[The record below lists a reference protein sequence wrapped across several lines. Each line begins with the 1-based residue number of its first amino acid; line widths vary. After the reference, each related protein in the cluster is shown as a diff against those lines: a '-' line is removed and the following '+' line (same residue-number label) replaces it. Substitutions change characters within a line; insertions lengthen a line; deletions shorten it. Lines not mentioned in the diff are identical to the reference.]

1 MNENEMLRRIEELEK
16 ENKYLKSLLNHA
28 GIPYTQI
35 SASQKA
41 NANFVPNQS
50 ERIIPIEVN
59 YNNAQKFFSYFWG
72 RMDVFAKRHENKNT
86 GKVGYYPQCNNFW
99 KEGLC
104 PRAAGNKIKCK
115 ECKYRKWTNLQP
127 IHIEAHLRGKKE
139 DGSDV
144 VGVYPLHMDGTCR
157 FMVFDFDNH
166 NIGAEDSDFANDN
179 DLWKEEV
186 DTIRKIC
193 AENEIPTLVERSRS
207 GRGAHV
213 WIFFNGPISAKL
225 VHEFGVALLEKGAQ
239 SVNLKSFRY
248 YDRMLP
254 AQTEVSNEELGNLI
268 ALPLQGQ
275 ALKAGNSA
283 FIDENWNAIPNQWS
297 TLISTKRL
305 SSEEIEQLMEK
316 WNVAIQDDKEI
327 TLLNDGSK
335 PWDRTMS
342 FNKLDVEGTMQIIL
356 ADRIYISTDNLKPRI
371 QNQIRRMAAF
381 SNPIFFKNKSMGL
394 SNYDQTRFIYLGEDD
409 NGYICIP
416 RGLKDKLEDKCKE
429 SSIEI
434 HYEDKRSV
442 GRKINVKFTG
452 QLRDNQEIAI
462 NKLSKYDNGIL
473 NAATAFGKTVA
484 CSKLIAEKKVSTL
497 ILLESSSLI
506 EQWKNTFNK
515 FLDIDEELPEYQT
528 QKGRIKKR
536 DSVIGI
542 IQGSKDTSTGIIDI
556 AMAGSLIKKGEPHR
570 RLKEYGMVIVD
581 ECHHSA
587 SDTLSSVLNEVTAK
601 YVYGVTATVPRGD
614 GLEKINYMLLGPIR
628 YQYTAKEKAKDQGI
642 PHLIVPRFTRT
653 VYPHGRERIE
663 INDAYELIRDSEI
676 RNKQILDDI
685 KHCIEEGRTP
695 VVLTKYTKHASVLYQ
710 CAKEYADKVFLLT
723 GEKSK
728 KEQKSLRK
736 EMDAVSKNE
745 SMLLIATGQLIG
757 EGFDYPRL
765 DTLIMAMPVAWKGIV
780 EQYAGRLN
788 RDYEGKENVIIYDY
802 IDSHIPVFD
811 RMYAKRLKAYKN
823 IGYQL
828 AQTDKEQ
835 KQEANAIFDFET
847 YIEVYEK
854 DLLEAKTDIVIS
866 SPTLGKDKVYR
877 MIKLLKERQEVG
889 VKVTIITWH
898 PDAYRYGKEVHRIEL
913 MEELRNSGF
922 NIELVE
928 EHCEHYAVIDSS
940 IVWYGS
946 MNLLSKDDVE
956 DNIMRVESK
965 EIAAE
970 LLQMTFKKE
979 NNIQMYKL
987 PI

>member
-1 MNENEMLRRIEELEK
+1 MT
-16 ENKYLKSLLNHA
+16 Y
-28 GIPYTQI
+28 
-35 SASQKA
+35 
-41 NANFVPNQS
+41 
-50 ERIIPIEVN
+50 
-59 YNNAQKFFSYFWG
+59 
-72 RMDVFAKRHENKNT
+72 
-86 GKVGYYPQCNNFW
+86 
-99 KEGLC
+99 
-104 PRAAGNKIKCK
+104 
-115 ECKYRKWTNLQP
+115 
-127 IHIEAHLRGKKE
+127 
-139 DGSDV
+139 
-144 VGVYPLHMDGTCR
+144 
-157 FMVFDFDNH
+157 
-166 NIGAEDSDFANDN
+166 
-179 DLWKEEV
+179 
-186 DTIRKIC
+186 C

-213 WIFFNGPISAKL
+213 WIFFNSPISAKL
-225 VHEFGVALLEKGAQ
+225 VREFGIALLERGAQ

-283 FIDENWNAIPNQWS
+283 FVDENWNAIPNQWS

-305 SSEEIEQLMEK
+305 SSEEIEQLMKK
-316 WNVAIQDDKEI
+316 WNVAIQDDNEI

-342 FNKLDVEGTMQIIL
+342 FNKLDVEGIMQIIL

-394 SNYDQTRFIYLGEDD
+394 SNYDQTRFIYLGEDN

-434 HYEDKRSV
+434 HYEDKRCA

-506 EQWKNTFNK
+506 EQWENTFNK
-515 FLDIDEELPEYQT
+515 FLDIDEELPEYRT

-601 YVYGVTATVPRGD
+601 YVYGATATVLRGD

-628 YQYTAKEKAKDQGI
+628 YQYTAKEKAEEQGI
-642 PHLIVPRFTRT
+642 PHLIMPKFTRA

-663 INDAYELIRDSEI
+663 INDAYELIRDSEV

-710 CAKEYADKVFLLT
+710 SAKEYADKVFLLT

-745 SMLLIATGQLIG
+745 SMILIATGQLIG

-765 DTLIMAMPVAWKGIV
+765 DTLIMAMPVAWKGVV

-788 RDYEGKENVIIYDY
+788 RDYEGK
-802 IDSHIPVFD
+802 
-811 RMYAKRLKAYKN
+811 
-823 IGYQL
+823 
-828 AQTDKEQ
+828 
-835 KQEANAIFDFET
+835 
-847 YIEVYEK
+847 
-854 DLLEAKTDIVIS
+854 
-866 SPTLGKDKVYR
+866 
-877 MIKLLKERQEVG
+877 
-889 VKVTIITWH
+889 
-898 PDAYRYGKEVHRIEL
+898 
-913 MEELRNSGF
+913 
-922 NIELVE
+922 
-928 EHCEHYAVIDSS
+928 
-940 IVWYGS
+940 
-946 MNLLSKDDVE
+946 
-956 DNIMRVESK
+956 
-965 EIAAE
+965 
-970 LLQMTFKKE
+970 
-979 NNIQMYKL
+979 
-987 PI
+987 